1 MNSFKETVTL
11 ENDRKKGGEEEEEGV
26 EKCPACRD
34 AVHVLHRRE
43 VTWQQ
48 IGSSCQ
54 KRSSVIIGGRS
65 VLGLSILG
73 GYISKR
79 R

>member
-11 ENDRKKGGEEEEEGV
+11 ENDRKKGGEEGEDV

-34 AVHVLHRRE
+34 AVNVLHGRE